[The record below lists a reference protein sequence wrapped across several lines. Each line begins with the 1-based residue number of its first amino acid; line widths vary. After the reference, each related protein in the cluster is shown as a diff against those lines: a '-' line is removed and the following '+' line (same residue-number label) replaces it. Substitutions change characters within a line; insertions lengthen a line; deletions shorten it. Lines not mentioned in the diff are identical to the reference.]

1 MVTRERAMAMVH
13 NALTRQ
19 AEENE
24 QHMRAMERESAIVIK
39 KAMTRFREERSENKA
54 LREHLGEQEATI
66 ARLASRV
73 RTQDKAMASLRLELT
88 KKTKTMKA
96 SQQTQ
101 PQPQQLRGVHFAL
114 AGRPSRAND
123 DNSEEGLSLEDII

>member
-73 RTQDKAMASLRLELT
+73 RTQDKAMASLRLEV
-88 KKTKTMKA
+88 KKKV
-96 SQQTQ
+96 
-101 PQPQQLRGVHFAL
+101 VHFAL
-114 AGRPSRAND
+114 RGNNKGGSSSSRPLVVAD
-123 DNSEEGLSLEDII
+123 DAEYEEASSSSNEELLY